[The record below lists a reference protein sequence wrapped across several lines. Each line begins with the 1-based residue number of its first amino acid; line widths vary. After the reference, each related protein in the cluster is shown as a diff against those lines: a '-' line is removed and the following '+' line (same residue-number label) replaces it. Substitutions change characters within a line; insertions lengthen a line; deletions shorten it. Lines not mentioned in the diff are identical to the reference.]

1 METKET
7 TQVTQQSKSNH
18 VHIEAIG
25 SVVTAIW
32 PDIIKPLNVEG
43 TILSPW
49 NVLKCFL
56 ESSLQVYSSLLH
68 FEWLED
74 F

>member
-7 TQVTQQSKSNH
+7 TQQSKSNH

-32 PDIIKPLNVEG
+32 PDIIKPLNIEG
-43 TILSPW
+43 AILSPW

-56 ESSLQVYSSLLH
+56 ESSLQVYFSLSQ